1 MTATYKKGE
10 IIWAK
15 VQGYSWWPARITKI
29 KLKLCISKNR
39 LGKYILNYE
48 KEPYFYISFFPN
60 DSISKV
66 KLRSIKKFIDYY
78 KLRNKVKYRKKLSR
92 AISIATKAFL
102 DENPDISMEMKRNL
116 FGIKLFSKKKF
127 TLLRKFRYLEE
138 EEEEQNGENDIQ
150 SFIDSEMS
158 ECENYKNKLKEK
170 KIYIGNKRKKSKD
183 EEISKNVDSESEES
197 CDNID
202 NKEMNINKKYN
213 KELKKLSNELYKITV
228 EIKRKNTINNIISLF
243 NNIEN
248 IIKINDIEYNFNI
261 IKDLLFIVNNY
272 TNHNNETIMNK
283 SISLHK
289 DLICKYLDN
298 LFMYNKEFLEK
309 EALFNESIIK
319 HEGYKNNNYIDKL
332 EQMGNEI
339 IFQINNLKNNN
350 DKCLNLKEEGN
361 INNKENL
368 INKDLLTHSDN
379 NNKLKKKENN
389 NYTTLSEI
397 NNNKTKN
404 IYSLNQEI
412 DDEITINNNKVN
424 DTKEKNIN
432 IINSNLDNI
441 ISDDEGNNDPLNNN
455 EPFLK
460 DIINN
465 PNYFNKK
472 PEGQLYPDNFFKEIY
487 LKVGI
492 TPRSELLRKKM
503 CLQLYSV
510 LKLVMPFCQEDIFK
524 KNVIFMEYLARK
536 IDPLFGNKYM
546 IIINMIYNRIKNEA
560 VKIKNKN

>member
-10 IIWAK
+10 IVWAK

-29 KLKLCISKNR
+29 KLKLYISKNR

-66 KLRSIKKFIDYY
+66 KLKSIKKFIDCY
-78 KLRNKVKYRKKLSR
+78 KLRNKLKQRKKLAR

-102 DENPDISMEMKRNL
+102 DENPDISMDMKRNI

-127 TLLRKFRYLEE
+127 NLLRKFRYLEE

-183 EEISKNVDSESEES
+183 EEIAKNLDSESEES
-197 CDNID
+197 NDDID
-202 NKEMNINKKYN
+202 NKDINISKKYN
-213 KELKKLSNELYKITV
+213 KELKKISNELYKITV

-248 IIKINDIEYNFNI
+248 IINIKDIDYNFNV
-261 IKDLLFIVNNY
+261 IKDLLFLLSNY

-289 DLICKYLDN
+289 DLICKFLDN
-298 LFMYNKEFLEK
+298 LFMYNNEFLEK
-309 EALFNESIIK
+309 ETILNESNIK
-319 HEGYKNNNYIDKL
+319 QEGCISNNYINKI
-332 EQMGNEI
+332 EQIGNEI
-339 IFQINNLKNNN
+339 TLQINNLKNNN
-350 DKCLNLKEEGN
+350 KCFHMKENGN

-368 INKDLLTHSDN
+368 INKEVFSNSEN
-379 NNKLKKKENN
+379 NNKLKNKE
-389 NYTTLSEI
+389 LSEI
-397 NNNKTKN
+397 NNLKSKN
-404 IYSLNQEI
+404 IYSLNQEL
-412 DDEITINNNKVN
+412 DDAITIDKYKVN
-424 DTKEKNIN
+424 DIKEKKIS

-441 ISDDEGNNDPLNNN
+441 LSEDERNNDSFNNN

-524 KNVIFMEYLARK
+524 KNVIFLEYLARK

-546 IIINMIYNRIKNEA
+546 IIINMIYNRIKSEA

>member
-10 IIWAK
+10 IVWAK

-29 KLKLCISKNR
+29 KLKLYISKNR

-66 KLRSIKKFIDYY
+66 KLKSIKKFIDCY
-78 KLRNKVKYRKKLSR
+78 KLRNKLKQRKKLAR

-102 DENPDISMEMKRNL
+102 DENPDISMDMKRNI

-127 TLLRKFRYLEE
+127 NLLRKFRYLEE

-183 EEISKNVDSESEES
+183 EEIAKNLDSESEES
-197 CDNID
+197 NDDID
-202 NKEMNINKKYN
+202 NKDINISKKYN
-213 KELKKLSNELYKITV
+213 KELKKISNELYKITV

-248 IIKINDIEYNFNI
+248 IINIKDIDYNFNV
-261 IKDLLFIVNNY
+261 IKDLLFLLSNY

-289 DLICKYLDN
+289 DLICKFLDN
-298 LFMYNKEFLEK
+298 LFMYNNEFLEK
-309 EALFNESIIK
+309 ETILNESNIK
-319 HEGYKNNNYIDKL
+319 QEGCISNNYINKI
-332 EQMGNEI
+332 EQIGNEI
-339 IFQINNLKNNN
+339 TLQINNLKNNN
-350 DKCLNLKEEGN
+350 KCFHMKENGN

-368 INKDLLTHSDN
+368 INKEVFSNSEN
-379 NNKLKKKENN
+379 NNKLKNKE
-389 NYTTLSEI
+389 LSEI
-397 NNNKTKN
+397 NNLKSKN
-404 IYSLNQEI
+404 IYSLIQEL
-412 DDEITINNNKVN
+412 DDAITIDKYKVN
-424 DTKEKNIN
+424 DIKEKKIS

-441 ISDDEGNNDPLNNN
+441 LSEDERNNDSFNNN

-524 KNVIFMEYLARK
+524 KNVIFLEYLARK

-546 IIINMIYNRIKNEA
+546 IIINMIYNRIKSEA